1 MSPGRRAAP
10 GTAADLA
17 ERDAWQRE
25 THRERRLRLR
35 ELGIVA
41 AAVVVLL
48 AVLAIVPRA
57 QLPAPA
63 SVPVSIGLSK
73 SCAATEPGT
82 LLATAS
88 QGQLRV
94 SGASTQ
100 TLDSPLSQQ
109 VGAGSERIS
118 PADTRPAASGGV
130 YGVSGAASWFSPCA
144 ESRTDQVVQ
153 VPGGEATLLVSN
165 PDNFEA
171 VVSITLTGPQGA
183 LAADDLRD
191 VRVPAHT
198 TATLDLSARIRGL
211 PQVGARIRATQGRV
225 AAVARSGSAG
235 ALDYQD
241 STGLARTST
250 VAAVPSGASKVT
262 LLLTNPDTVRTSAK
276 ISAVG
281 ESGSFDPGNG
291 TILIGAERTVAVDVS
306 GSVSAESAALTVTAR
321 SNIAVSA
328 VVTLGT
334 DVGLLAGRTDS
345 SITSGDSA
353 GLALPG
359 PARLIVSNLA
369 DGPREVTVNWGA
381 GQAPLRRTIAAQ
393 ATLAL
398 FTPQDAR
405 TAEISTGGPFVA
417 GAAVTQTGLTL
428 IPAQPIRATQG
439 ELAARPAVDLG
450 R

>member
-1 MSPGRRAAP
+1 M
-10 GTAADLA
+10 
-17 ERDAWQRE
+17 
-25 THRERRLRLR
+25 
-35 ELGIVA
+35 
-41 AAVVVLL
+41 
-48 AVLAIVPRA
+48 
-57 QLPAPA
+57 
-63 SVPVSIGLSK
+63 PVSIGLSK

-291 TILIGAERTVAVDVS
+291 TILIEAERTVAVDVS